1 MEKKTYN
8 GWTNFETWKANLEI
22 FDTMNLE
29 DFDLLSTDP
38 NAMVSELASIM
49 EEMTFEML
57 YNDLSI
63 KGHPAAHWVYITI
76 QEINF
81 HEIAQNKIDQ

>member
-1 MEKKTYN
+1 MENKTYN
-8 GWTNFETWKANLEI
+8 GWTNFETWKANLEL

-38 NAMVSELASIM
+38 HSMVSELASIM
-49 EEMTFEML
+49 EEMTLEIL
-57 YNDLSI
+57 YNDLQI
-63 KGHPAAHWVYITI
+63 KGHPSANWVYLMI

-81 HEIAQNKIDQ
+81 MEIASNKIDQ